1 MRLPVA
7 VLAVLRGTQCFACR
21 SHFQIGSVAISQCSS
36 MFLDVSFAMTLR
48 GFDEVM
54 ASMDEALPNLER
66 QDFEDRWA
74 SVMSCLRCVSFW
86 TAAGYGQPW
95 THVVVHRLHSLSHF
109 CIWGARATDLARH
122 ASTQAK
128 CVVPTRYKIQLDGWR
143 RIHGGDQYLCE
154 SALRT
159 RELLCRLVRRL
170 STRQECRRVMLWCL
184 LALDLLTKMRF
195 HILTQLR
202 AADDESGAGC

>member
-1 MRLPVA
+1 MTQSVRFAGCYDMRLPVA

-74 SVMSCLRCVSFW
+74 SVMSCIRFISFL
-86 TAAGYGQPW
+86 YCCNMYSCQQSVLIPS
-95 THVVVHRLHSLSHF
+95 RSKL
-109 CIWGARATDLARH
+109 
-122 ASTQAK
+122 K
-128 CVVPTRYKIQLDGWR
+128 K
-143 RIHGGDQYLCE
+143 RI
-154 SALRT
+154 
-159 RELLCRLVRRL
+159 
-170 STRQECRRVMLWCL
+170 
-184 LALDLLTKMRF
+184 
-195 HILTQLR
+195 II
-202 AADDESGAGC
+202 